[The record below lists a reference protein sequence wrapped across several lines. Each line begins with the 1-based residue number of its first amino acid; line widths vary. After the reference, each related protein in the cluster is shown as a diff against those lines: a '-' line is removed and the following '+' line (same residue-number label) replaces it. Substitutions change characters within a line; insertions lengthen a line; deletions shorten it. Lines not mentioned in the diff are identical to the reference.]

1 MNTDTITRAIATT
14 MQQIAE
20 AAQQGDLSLVESL
33 TKKAS
38 ELRAIQNQAA
48 ALESRLVAL
57 TNGSKIGNPNRDQS
71 PALRELP
78 VTVTGGMIRQN
89 LLTLTD
95 AIKRR
100 AIGVGEKLVIE
111 TPNGEQ
117 FETILLETGN
127 KLQERGL
134 IGKFYRDYSVRD
146 GDIVLLRE
154 ITPGRWRLLKK

>member
-1 MNTDTITRAIATT
+1 MNINTITQAIATT

-20 AAQQGDLSLVESL
+20 AAQQGNLSLVESL

-38 ELRAIQNQAA
+38 ELKAIQNQAA
-48 ALESRLVAL
+48 ALENRLVAL
-57 TNGSKIGNPNRDQS
+57 SNGPKTGNSSHDQT

-78 VTVTGGMIRQN
+78 VTVTIGMIRQN

-95 AIKRR
+95 AVKRR
-100 AIGVGEKLVIE
+100 SIGIGEKLVVE

-117 FETILLETGN
+117 FETVLLEIGN
-127 KLQERGL
+127 KLQERGR
-134 IGKFYRDYSVRD
+134 IGKFYRDFGVQD